1 MLLLLGLSG
10 MYIFFLNV
18 DQRISN
24 KRSRKVFSSESRATS
39 VTCHH
44 KNDHSIPVHY
54 PQPSSYDRTEC
65 VCTPVHNFVIVSMQ
79 RCGSGWFEALLN
91 SHPNISSHGEV
102 FLDETKRENFGS
114 IKKILDTVYNL
125 DWKTSASKND
135 CTSAVG
141 FKWMLNQGLME
152 YNKEALAYFKK
163 EGVSVVFLFRHNLLR
178 RYVSILANLFDKE
191 AKSLNGTH
199 KSHVHSRFE
208 AQILAAFK
216 PEVNVTHLPAYL
228 RRIREISH
236 DTIVSFK
243 SARHKIVYYEDIVK
257 YPGQVLG
264 IQKFLGVIPR
274 KLTSHHV
281 KIHTQPLSKQIQNW
295 LEVYEML
302 KGTEFEGFL
311 GDR

>member
-1 MLLLLGLSG
+1 
-10 MYIFFLNV
+10 
-18 DQRISN
+18 
-24 KRSRKVFSSESRATS
+24 
-39 VTCHH
+39 
-44 KNDHSIPVHY
+44 
-54 PQPSSYDRTEC
+54 
-65 VCTPVHNFVIVSMQ
+65 
-79 RCGSGWFEALLN
+79 
-91 SHPNISSHGEV
+91 
-102 FLDETKRENFGS
+102 
-114 IKKILDTVYNL
+114 
-125 DWKTSASKND
+125 
-135 CTSAVG
+135 
-141 FKWMLNQGLME
+141 ME

-216 PEVNVTHLPAYL
+216 PEVNVTHLPVYL

-311 GDR
+311 GDK

>member
-1 MLLLLGLSG
+1 
-10 MYIFFLNV
+10 
-18 DQRISN
+18 
-24 KRSRKVFSSESRATS
+24 
-39 VTCHH
+39 
-44 KNDHSIPVHY
+44 
-54 PQPSSYDRTEC
+54 
-65 VCTPVHNFVIVSMQ
+65 
-79 RCGSGWFEALLN
+79 
-91 SHPNISSHGEV
+91 
-102 FLDETKRENFGS
+102 
-114 IKKILDTVYNL
+114 
-125 DWKTSASKND
+125 
-135 CTSAVG
+135 
-141 FKWMLNQGLME
+141 ME

-208 AQILAAFK
+208 
-216 PEVNVTHLPAYL
+216 
-228 RRIREISH
+228 
-236 DTIVSFK
+236 
-243 SARHKIVYYEDIVK
+243 
-257 YPGQVLG
+257 QVLG

-311 GDR
+311 GDK